1 MNESPRAIPFD
12 LLWNRVSESA
22 IGGRGIF
29 SRRRCLEW
37 IITPRGEKLQSPK
50 APGLKDKKI
59 RRRERKREKKRE
71 RKRERVE
78 SYSDRGLYHSF
89 GIADPRVHEREW
101 CACLARATISNTV
114 EPIAGF
120 GEKERDGN

>member
-59 RRRERKREKKRE
+59 RGRERKRGR
-71 RKRERVE
+71 
-78 SYSDRGLYHSF
+78 
-89 GIADPRVHEREW
+89 
-101 CACLARATISNTV
+101 
-114 EPIAGF
+114 
-120 GEKERDGN
+120 EKEKGSNRTAIVDYTIRSVLQIRACMSGNGVRASLEQR